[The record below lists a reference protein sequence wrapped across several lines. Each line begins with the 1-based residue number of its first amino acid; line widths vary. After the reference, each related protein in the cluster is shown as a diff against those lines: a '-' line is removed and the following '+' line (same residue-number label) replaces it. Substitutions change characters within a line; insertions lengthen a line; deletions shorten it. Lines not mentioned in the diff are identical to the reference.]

1 MNKIVIIFTVTFI
14 CVMWFCATLNNSE
27 QVSVEPDIKFTDD
40 LGYEPPEEQKKV
52 KIEAKTGIY
61 LKYGELL
68 QSVDF
73 INLSENKYDMKILIY
88 LGDGTLLFESDF
100 LSPGHVISEAKFRA
114 VPKRGTYT
122 NSLIVYK
129 FYSSDK
135 KHVYVSQCET
145 PVEIKV
151 I

>member
-14 CVMWFCATLNNSE
+14 CAMWFCATLNNSE

-61 LKYGELL
+61 LKYGKLL

-73 INLSENKYDMKILIY
+73 INLSENKYDMI
-88 LGDGTLLFESDF
+88 F
-100 LSPGHVISEAKFRA
+100 
-114 VPKRGTYT
+114 
-122 NSLIVYK
+122 
-129 FYSSDK
+129 
-135 KHVYVSQCET
+135 
-145 PVEIKV
+145 
-151 I
+151 

>member
-1 MNKIVIIFTVTFI
+1 MNKIVIIFIVTFI
-14 CVMWFCATLNNSE
+14 CAMWFCATLNNSE

-61 LKYGELL
+61 LKYGKLL

-88 LGDGTLLFESDF
+88 LGDGTLLYESDF
-100 LSPGHVISEAKFRA
+100 LSPGHVISEAMFRT
-114 VPKRGTYT
+114 VPKRGTYK

-129 FYSSDK
+129 FYSSDE
-135 KHVYVSQCET
+135 KHVYISQCET
-145 PVEIKV
+145 PIEIEV
-151 I
+151 T

>member
-14 CVMWFCATLNNSE
+14 CAMWFCATLNNSE

-61 LKYGELL
+61 LKYGKLL

-88 LGDGTLLFESDF
+88 LGDGTLLYESDF
-100 LSPGHVISEAKFRA
+100 LSPGHVISEAMFRT
-114 VPKRGTYT
+114 VPKRGTYK

-129 FYSSDK
+129 FYSSDD
-135 KHVYVSQCET
+135 KHLYVSQCEM
-145 PVEIKV
+145 PIV
-151 I
+151 IYVM

>member
-14 CVMWFCATLNNSE
+14 CAMWFCATLNNSE

-52 KIEAKTGIY
+52 KIEAKTGIC

-88 LGDGTLLFESDF
+88 LGDGTLLYESDY
-100 LSPGHVISEAKFRA
+100 LSPGHSISEAMFRA
-114 VPKRGTYT
+114 VPKRGTYE

-129 FYSSDK
+129 FYSSDE
-135 KHVYVSQCET
+135 KHLYVSQCEM
-145 PVEIKV
+145 PIV
-151 I
+151 ICVM

>member
-14 CVMWFCATLNNSE
+14 CAMWFCATLNNSE

-88 LGDGTLLFESDF
+88 LGDGTLLYESDF
-100 LSPGHVISEAKFRA
+100 LSPGHVISKAKFRA
-114 VPKRGTYT
+114 VPKRGTYK

-129 FYSSDK
+129 FYSLDE
-135 KHVYVSQCET
+135 KHVYISQCET
-145 PVEIKV
+145 PIEIEV
-151 I
+151 T

>member
-14 CVMWFCATLNNSE
+14 CAMWFCATLNNSE

-40 LGYEPPEEQKKV
+40 LGYEPPKEQKKV

-61 LKYGELL
+61 LKYGKLL

-88 LGDGTLLFESDF
+88 LGDGTLLYESDF
-100 LSPGHVISEAKFRA
+100 ISPGHVISEAKFRA
-114 VPKRGTYT
+114 VPKCGTYK

-129 FYSSDK
+129 FYSSDE
-135 KHVYVSQCET
+135 KHVYISQCET
-145 PVEIKV
+145 AIEIEV
-151 I
+151 T

>member
-14 CVMWFCATLNNSE
+14 CAMWFCVTLNNSE

-52 KIEAKTGIY
+52 KIEARTGIY
-61 LKYGELL
+61 LKYGKLL

-88 LGDGTLLFESDF
+88 LGDGTLLYESDF

>member
-14 CVMWFCATLNNSE
+14 CTMWFCATLNNSE

-61 LKYGELL
+61 LKYGKLL

-88 LGDGTLLFESDF
+88 LGDGTLLYESDF

>member
-1 MNKIVIIFTVTFI
+1 MSKVIIIFVIVFI
-14 CVMWFCATLNNSE
+14 CTMWFSSTTNISE
-27 QVSVEPDIKFTDD
+27 QTSVEPDIKFTDD

-61 LKYGELL
+61 LKYGKLL

-88 LGDGTLLFESDF
+88 LGDGTLLYESDY

-114 VPKRGTYT
+114 VPKHGTYE

-129 FYSSDK
+129 FYSSDE
-135 KHVYVSQCET
+135 KHVYISQCET
-145 PVEIKV
+145 PIEIEV